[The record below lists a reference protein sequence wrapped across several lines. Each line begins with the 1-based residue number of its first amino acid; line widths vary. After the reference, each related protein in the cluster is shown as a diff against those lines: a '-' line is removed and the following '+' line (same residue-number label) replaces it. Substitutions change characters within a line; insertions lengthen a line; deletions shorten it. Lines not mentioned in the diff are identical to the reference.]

1 MAGNPSSRTIVA
13 FYWNAGLKN
22 KQARQVAGLFAAKH
36 NLA

>member
-1 MAGNPSSRTIVA
+1 MAGNPSCRTMVA
-13 FYWNAGLKN
+13 FHWNADLEN